1 MKLLPARQ
9 KYFRDSAVKM
19 VTGAN
24 GESHAAM
31 NEGASKLGDDSAIPH
46 ARSRLHSAADFADF
60 EIFAAIR
67 FLFGQAFGARR
78 GRAAIH

>member
-31 NEGASKLGDDSAIPH
+31 NEGASKLGDDDRAWYLRDT
-46 ARSRLHSAADFADF
+46 ARGLWP
-60 EIFAAIR
+60 E
-67 FLFGQAFGARR
+67 LG
-78 GRAAIH
+78 